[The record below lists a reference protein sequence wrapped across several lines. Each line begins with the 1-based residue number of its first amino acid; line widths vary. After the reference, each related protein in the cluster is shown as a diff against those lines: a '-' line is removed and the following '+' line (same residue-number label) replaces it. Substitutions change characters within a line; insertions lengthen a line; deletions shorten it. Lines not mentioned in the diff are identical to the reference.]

1 MGFNFCKFCDNGS
14 KWHIIFWRMAIKMP
28 ILPNLS
34 PSKISH
40 YTVIYIYYC
49 IYHNASLPIHTHT
62 HTHTVSVGMWV
73 LLIMEEIWIL
83 MILFIVYTVLI
94 ATEEVSQLII
104 CLKMFTIFELNIRVM
119 ECVRIFNNNFYAIV
133 SAYNCNSLTNM

>member
-1 MGFNFCKFCDNGS
+1 
-14 KWHIIFWRMAIKMP
+14 MAIKMP
-28 ILPNLS
+28 ILPNLI

-49 IYHNASLPIHTHT
+49 IYHNASLPI
-62 HTHTVSVGMWV
+62 HTVSVGMWV

-94 ATEEVSQLII
+94 ATEEVSQ
-104 CLKMFTIFELNIRVM
+104 
-119 ECVRIFNNNFYAIV
+119 
-133 SAYNCNSLTNM
+133 